1 MHEGTKTVNGGDMTS
16 YATEPK
22 LTKTNLTWT
31 PAAKTSHNEKILRP
45 AHAPFAST
53 GGLKQLKGNLGN
65 GVIKISAVK
74 PERHITE
81 APAKVFA
88 SQDAVKA
95 AFKAG
100 ELTTDTVI
108 VLRFQGPKAN
118 GMPELHALTP
128 VMSVMQDRGLNVAL
142 VTDGRM
148 SGASGKVPSA
158 IHLSPE
164 AVDGGLIAKIGDG
177 DIIRL
182 DAVKGT
188 IDVLTEGVEARAPA
202 TPDLSANGH
211 GIGREL
217 FQIFRQSVGRADQ
230 GAGVVV

>member
-1 MHEGTKTVNGGDMTS
+1 
-16 YATEPK
+16 
-22 LTKTNLTWT
+22 
-31 PAAKTSHNEKILRP
+31 
-45 AHAPFAST
+45 
-53 GGLKQLKGNLGN
+53 
-65 GVIKISAVK
+65 
-74 PERHITE
+74 
-81 APAKVFA
+81 
-88 SQDAVKA
+88 
-95 AFKAG
+95 
-100 ELTTDTVI
+100 
-108 VLRFQGPKAN
+108 
-118 GMPELHALTP
+118 MPELHALTP
-128 VMSVMQDRGLNVAL
+128 VMSVMQDRGLKVAL

-164 AVDGGLIAKIGDG
+164 ALDGGLIGKVRDG

-188 IDVLTEGVEARAPA
+188 IDVLAEGVEERTAQI
-202 TPDLSANGH
+202 PDLSNNGH